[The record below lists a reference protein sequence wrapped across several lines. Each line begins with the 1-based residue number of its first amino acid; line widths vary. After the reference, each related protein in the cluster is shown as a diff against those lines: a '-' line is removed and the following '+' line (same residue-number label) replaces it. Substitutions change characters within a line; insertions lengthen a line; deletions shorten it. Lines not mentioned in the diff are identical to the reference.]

1 MFDNDGL
8 YYWQSLVCSISEI
21 ESQEKEETL
30 EGHKMIFILQK
41 DNSSKIIRDFIYDMA
56 PTTYYDHGGIIRI
69 DEYQL
74 VEVKDGKAYYKFI
87 KPKQAGD
94 VA

>member
-8 YYWQSLVCSISEI
+8 HYWQSLVYNISEI
-21 ESQEKEETL
+21 ESQEEKETP
-30 EGHKMIFILQK
+30 EGYQMIFILQK
-41 DNSSKIIRDFIYDMA
+41 DNSHKIVRDFIYDIA
-56 PTTYYDHGGIIRI
+56 PTTYYDHGGVIRI
-69 DEYQL
+69 DEYSL

>member
-8 YYWQSLVCSISEI
+8 HYWQSLVEGISEI
-21 ESQEKEETL
+21 ESQEKEETPKDC
-30 EGHKMIFILQK
+30 KMIFILQK
-41 DNSSKIIRDFIYDMA
+41 ENSSKIVRDFIYDIA
-56 PTTYYDHGGIIRI
+56 PTTYYDHGGVIRI
-69 DEYQL
+69 DEYHL

-94 VA
+94 IA